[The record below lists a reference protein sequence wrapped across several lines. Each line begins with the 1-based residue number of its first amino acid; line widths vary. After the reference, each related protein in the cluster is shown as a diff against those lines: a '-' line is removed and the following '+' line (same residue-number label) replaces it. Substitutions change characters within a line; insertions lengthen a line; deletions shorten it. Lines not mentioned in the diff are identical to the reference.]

1 MFQELKFQL
10 STAILTLLTVAA
22 GVSAVINFQQQSR
35 FRLPDDGVIWVD
47 RSAGVEAL
55 EVSKDRPAAK
65 AGIKTGDIL
74 LSING
79 SPIQQSIDVTKV
91 LVRIGAWNRAD
102 YLVKRG
108 VEVKTTVIVG
118 EVPRDPA
125 VYYFYFVGLA
135 YLAIGL
141 FVYFRRGT
149 AYKAQH
155 FYIFC
160 LLSFIFCAFHYTG
173 KLNNFDKMIYWGNV
187 VAGLLAP
194 AVFLHFCLTFPE
206 HRKRFRLKMETVAL

>member
-1 MFQELKFQL
+1 MLIRGLGNGVSGDCPAGHMFQELKFQL
-10 STAILTLLTVAA
+10 STAILTILTVAA
-22 GVSAVINFQQQSR
+22 GVSAVINFEQQSR

-118 EVPRDPA
+118 EVPRD
-125 VYYFYFVGLA
+125 
-135 YLAIGL
+135 
-141 FVYFRRGT
+141 
-149 AYKAQH
+149 
-155 FYIFC
+155 
-160 LLSFIFCAFHYTG
+160 
-173 KLNNFDKMIYWGNV
+173 
-187 VAGLLAP
+187 
-194 AVFLHFCLTFPE
+194 
-206 HRKRFRLKMETVAL
+206 